1 MFAVTVLGSNSAI
14 PTANRFPTSQL
25 LNVDYT
31 YYLIDCGEGTQIQ
44 LRKNKIKMQ
53 RISCIFISHMH
64 GDHIF
69 GLIGLLNTF
78 QLYTRTEP
86 IKIIGPKALKDF
98 IVFQLGLTQTTLD
111 YPLEF
116 IPIQRANGTV
126 VFEDKKISVTAYKMN
141 HRIECWGYV
150 FEEKEKSRNLN
161 IDALRE
167 LDIPVNYYPLLKAGN
182 DYTLANGEIVSNE
195 KLTIQNSAPK
205 RYVFFT
211 DTRVQNKLAQ
221 KIEGADLLYHEA
233 TFAHDLLA
241 RAKATYHS
249 TTVETAKFAL
259 KANVKKLMIGHYS
272 SRYTSLNHLL
282 EEVKVH
288 FENSVLAIEDETYE
302 I

>member
-1 MFAVTVLGSNSAI
+1 MFSVTVLGSNSAI

-25 LNVDYT
+25 LNVDYN

-69 GLIGLLNTF
+69 GLIGLLNTL
-78 QLYTRTEP
+78 QLYARTEP
-86 IKIIGPKALKDF
+86 IQIVGPKALKDF

-116 IPIQRANGTV
+116 IPLIRANGKV

-150 FEEKEKSRNLN
+150 FEEKEKNKN
-161 IDALRE
+161 
-167 LDIPVNYYPLLKAGN
+167 LDIEAIKSFDIPINYYSLIKAGN
-182 DYTLANGEIVSNE
+182 DYTQANGDVIPNE
-195 KLTIQNSAPK
+195 KLTLKSPNVK

-211 DTRVQNKLAQ
+211 DTRVQNKLAE
-221 KIEGADLLYHEA
+221 KIYGADLLYHET
-233 TFAHDLLA
+233 TFAHDLLD

-272 SRYTSLNHLL
+272 SRYTALNHLL